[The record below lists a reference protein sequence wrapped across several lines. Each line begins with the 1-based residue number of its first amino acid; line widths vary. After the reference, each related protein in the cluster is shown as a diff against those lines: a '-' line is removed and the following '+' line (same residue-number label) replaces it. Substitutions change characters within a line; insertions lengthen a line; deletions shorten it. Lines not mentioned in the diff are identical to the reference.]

1 MTNATRQTF
10 KGTLWPCGR
19 TGGTDPKAASWFIL
33 LKKTKTPVDSTSV
46 RFLPGNDL
54 LSQDSAIQVSSALEV
69 LTTVFGM
76 GTGGTPPEL
85 SPDYVLSELCLLDF
99 RSLKTAQIL

>member
-1 MTNATRQTF
+1 MEERVEPT
-10 KGTLWPCGR
+10 
-19 TGGTDPKAASWFIL
+19 PKQHRGSFC
-33 LKKTKTPVDSTSV
+33 LKKRKHPSIRRVFV
-46 RFLPGNDL
+46 FLPGNDL